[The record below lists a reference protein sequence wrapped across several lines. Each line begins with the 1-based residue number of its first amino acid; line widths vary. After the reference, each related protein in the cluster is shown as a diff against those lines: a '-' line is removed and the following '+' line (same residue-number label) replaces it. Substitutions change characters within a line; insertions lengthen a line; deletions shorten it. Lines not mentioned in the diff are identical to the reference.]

1 MPFTL
6 LFIRFRVPLWKITT
20 LYSIIINDLTIWLL
34 VLCQDI
40 YTATDP
46 FFRDVTVQ
54 TGEMDVRILIAEDEA
69 IIAMYI
75 GMTLR
80 EAGHQV
86 IGSVVRLDEC
96 LKLAEQQVPELALID
111 IDLGSGGSG
120 IGVARV
126 LLDRWGIMSIFV
138 SAQQLEAR
146 KNMGAASAMM
156 KKIRT
161 RAVAGTRRTGITNS
175 GAAMSGDGGAAP

>member
-1 MPFTL
+1 MFL
-6 LFIRFRVPLWKITT
+6 ICS
-20 LYSIIINDLTIWLL
+20 YSPEPYPNAALLL
-34 VLCQDI
+34 VTIPSSALLWW
-40 YTATDP
+40 
-46 FFRDVTVQ
+46 RLLHK
-54 TGEMDVRILIAEDEA
+54 TGEIDVRILIAEDEA

-86 IGSVVRLDEC
+86 MGSVVRLDEC

-146 KNMGAASAMM
+146 KNMDAAIGCLPLLFQTIDM
-156 KKIRT
+156 KR
-161 RAVAGTRRTGITNS
+161 NS
-175 GAAMSGDGGAAP
+175 HS

>member
-6 LFIRFRVPLWKITT
+6 LFIQLRIPLLNATT

-80 EAGHQV
+80 EAGH
-86 IGSVVRLDEC
+86 
-96 LKLAEQQVPELALID
+96 
-111 IDLGSGGSG
+111 
-120 IGVARV
+120 
-126 LLDRWGIMSIFV
+126 
-138 SAQQLEAR
+138 
-146 KNMGAASAMM
+146 
-156 KKIRT
+156 
-161 RAVAGTRRTGITNS
+161 
-175 GAAMSGDGGAAP
+175 